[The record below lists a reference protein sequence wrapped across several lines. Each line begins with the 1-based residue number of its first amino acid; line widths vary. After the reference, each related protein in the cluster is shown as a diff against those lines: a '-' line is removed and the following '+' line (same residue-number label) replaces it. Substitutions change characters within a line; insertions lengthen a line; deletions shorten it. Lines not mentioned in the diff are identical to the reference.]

1 MKIIMDMGTTNTRM
15 YLVDGDKHID
25 TERLDMGASVTIKMG
40 HDFLFENLRGALK
53 NILERNNL
61 KESNLENVTAFGMA
75 GSELG
80 IHDVARIPLPVN
92 AKKLSESMVKLSL
105 PQFCS
110 CPVFVIPGV
119 LYPSE
124 SGEALEIMRGE
135 ETEIMGLDD
144 DIFQAENTV
153 VLLPGTHCKSI
164 SVDKTHTITK
174 FISGMSGE
182 MMEVLSKHTIL
193 SAKCD
198 IKNSNNF
205 EEQIRGAT
213 FCKNDGM
220 NSALLNIR
228 TQQACTN
235 RSVEEISSFFV
246 GAVLYPEIEN
256 IINKNPDAVFYVGG
270 KKVLRD
276 LYENLLK
283 HFGAKNVYDLDGAEN
298 LGLKGAIKISN
309 M

>member
-110 CPVFVIPGV
+110 SLC
-119 LYPSE
+119 
-124 SGEALEIMRGE
+124 
-135 ETEIMGLDD
+135 
-144 DIFQAENTV
+144 
-153 VLLPGTHCKSI
+153 
-164 SVDKTHTITK
+164 
-174 FISGMSGE
+174 
-182 MMEVLSKHTIL
+182 
-193 SAKCD
+193 SAK
-198 IKNSNNF
+198 
-205 EEQIRGAT
+205 R
-213 FCKNDGM
+213 CKNWKK
-220 NSALLNIR
+220 
-228 TQQACTN
+228 
-235 RSVEEISSFFV
+235 RS
-246 GAVLYPEIEN
+246 L
-256 IINKNPDAVFYVGG
+256 
-270 KKVLRD
+270 LRD
-276 LYENLLK
+276 GK
-283 HFGAKNVYDLDGAEN
+283 PP
-298 LGLKGAIKISN
+298 
-309 M
+309 